1 MISKIDYLASGNPC
15 YLLHTLWTEYDLW
28 YGEDELRIMTDEEV
42 RDALLAVLLKK
53 KNQNER
59 I

>member
-53 KNQNER
+53 GGSK
-59 I
+59 